1 MRKLLIVLLTSAWPC
16 AFVLSSPVALA
27 DDGVTDLHTGSFDAT
42 WCNYKATI
50 DIESKESG
58 KWVFHGH
65 IRIKQTDQY
74 DEMWVEQYGDNS
86 LRMIR
91 YLEGTESG
99 QTQVVQ
105 TNPPQEKVSKNGA
118 HYALF
123 TSQRG
128 YGNGCDGTS
137 SVINVT

>member
-1 MRKLLIVLLTSAWPC
+1 
-16 AFVLSSPVALA
+16 
-27 DDGVTDLHTGSFDAT
+27 
-42 WCNYKATI
+42 
-50 DIESKESG
+50 
-58 KWVFHGH
+58 
-65 IRIKQTDQY
+65 
-74 DEMWVEQYGDNS
+74 MWVEQYDDNS

-105 TNPPQEKVSKNGA
+105 TNPPQVKVSKNGA

-128 YGNGCDGTS
+128 YGNGCDGTT